1 MIRTPLRPLAR
12 ILRARE
18 RGENPDDIEA
28 ENRRRRHEEIEARA
42 HRRAEGRLVL
52 MAGLFAMA
60 FATVGV
66 RMGALAA
73 SEPAEP
79 GAQVLSAQIMSQR
92 ADITDRR
99 GRVLATNLL
108 THSVYAHPHQ
118 MVDPVGAAR
127 GLKRIFPDLDEERLI
142 RDFTGDRRFM
152 WIKRKISPEQMQAV
166 HDLGEPGLLFG
177 PREMRVYPNGDVAA
191 HILGGSG
198 FGNEGVNSAEV
209 IGIAGV
215 EKAFDAWLRDPA
227 NEGAPL
233 ALSIDLTVQQAMEDV
248 LATGMRVMNAV
259 GATGILMEVRTGEI
273 IAMASL
279 PDFDPND
286 RPRPLLTGEPSDSPL
301 FNRAVQGQYELG
313 STFKIFPVAQA
324 LDLGLVNPSTGIS
337 AAAPMRIG
345 RFLINDFHNYG
356 RELSVTDVIVKSSN
370 VATVRIAQMIGV
382 ERQRDFL
389 RKLGLF
395 EPTSVEMVEAPTG
408 QPLVPQRWPAV
419 TAATVSFGH
428 GLAASP
434 LHLAAAY
441 GTIANGGKRVTPTLI
456 HGRQRPEGE
465 QVLSPRAAAMAV
477 DMLRQVVTRGT
488 ARGAEVP
495 GYEVAGKTG
504 TADKPRATGGY
515 YKNKVIATF
524 AAVFPASDPKYVLI
538 VALDEPSTR
547 NANGI
552 ETRTAGTT
560 AVPVAAEVIRRIGP
574 LLGLEPKTDEKLPTI
589 APRFAPRVEP
599 GKEAGVR
606 LVANQ

>member
-28 ENRRRRHEEIEARA
+28 ENRRRRHEEIQDRAR
-42 HRRAEGRLVL
+42 RRAEGRLVV
-52 MAGLFAMA
+52 MAGCFLLA
-60 FATVGV
+60 FGTVAA
-66 RMGALAA
+66 RMGTLAS
-73 SEPAEP
+73 SEAAEP
-79 GAQVLSAQIMSQR
+79 QAQVLSAQIISQR

-99 GRVLATNLL
+99 GHVLATNLS

-118 MVDPVGAAR
+118 MVDPVGTAQ
-127 GLKRIFPDLDEERLI
+127 GLARIFPDLEVERLT
-142 RDFTGDRRFM
+142 RDFTGNRKFM

-177 PREMRVYPNGDVAA
+177 PREMRIYPNGPMAS

-198 FGNEGVNSAEV
+198 FGNEGVSSAEV

-233 ALSIDLTVQQAMEDV
+233 ALSIDLTVQQAMEEV
-248 LATGMRVMNAV
+248 LWSGMNVMNAK
-259 GATGILMEVRTGEI
+259 GATGVLMEVKTGEI
-273 IAMASL
+273 VAMASL

-324 LDLGLVNPSTGIS
+324 LDLGLINPSSGIN
-337 AAAPMRIG
+337 AQAPMRIG

-370 VATVRIAQMIGV
+370 VATVRIAQMIGPD
-382 ERQRDFL
+382 RQKDFL
-389 RKLGLF
+389 ERLGLF
-395 EPTSVEMVEAPTG
+395 EPTPVEMVEAPTG
-408 QPLVPQRWPAV
+408 QPLVPTRWPAV
-419 TAATVSFGH
+419 TSATVSFGH
-428 GLAASP
+428 GLAVSP

-441 GTIANGGKRVTPTLI
+441 ATIANGGKRVTPTLV

-465 QVLSPRAAAMAV
+465 QVLSTRAAAMAV

-488 ARGAEVP
+488 ARQAEVP
-495 GYEVAGKTG
+495 GYEIAGKTG
-504 TADKPRATGGY
+504 SADKPRAAGGY
-515 YKNKVIATF
+515 YDNKVIATF
-524 AAVFPASDPKYVLI
+524 ASVFPASDPEFVLI
-538 VALDEPSTR
+538 VALDEPS
-547 NANGI
+547 AQIGNGQVS
-552 ETRTAGTT
+552 RTAGYT

-574 LLGLEPKTDEKLPTI
+574 LLGLEEADDENLPTI
-589 APRFAPRVEP
+589 APRFEPRVEP
-599 GKEAGVR
+599 DKAPEIK